1 LKRRRTTVKK
11 AKEPSRSGPG
21 LRGLF
26 LATFLL
32 AVLGFVWQ
40 DAKGVRLGVLGSYVW
55 VMALFIAFFATAM
68 HLAQFILPLRG
79 EIGWLEGF
87 RLILNN
93 LLFSVPGL
101 TLHKG
106 VHLPPGS
113 GHLSP
118 SFKALGAGIVESYQ
132 TIALA
137 RGASFTRA
145 AGPGFV
151 RLNRSEHVSHL
162 VDLRP
167 QRRKLPVKAITRDGI
182 PLDTSVSVMFQIRQ
196 DPNEP
201 GRTNVPYPYD
211 SEAIFQVCY
220 FGTVGEQENEV
231 PWGQRLVNQAAA
243 DLVTALS
250 RRTLDELYQADEP
263 GADPMVHLKNELQ
276 EQLRS
281 NFTPKGIEI
290 LSVSIGALDLPLDVM
305 EQRIQSWQANWE
317 QRIRMEMASGNA
329 EAIRRLKQA
338 RARAQLDMIE
348 SITRNIHIIHRAGE
362 ADLTEVITLRM
373 IEALEEAAADKAVQ
387 SLMPQQIMSTL
398 SQMHRLIERR
408 D

>member
-1 LKRRRTTVKK
+1 
-11 AKEPSRSGPG
+11 
-21 LRGLF
+21 
-26 LATFLL
+26 
-32 AVLGFVWQ
+32 
-40 DAKGVRLGVLGSYVW
+40 
-55 VMALFIAFFATAM
+55 
-68 HLAQFILPLRG
+68 
-79 EIGWLEGF
+79 
-87 RLILNN
+87 LNN
-93 LLFSVPGL
+93 LLFSIPGL

-106 VHLPPGS
+106 VHLPAGS
-113 GHLSP
+113 DSLSP
-118 SFKALGAGIVESYQ
+118 SFKLLGAGVVESYQ
-132 TIALA
+132 AIALA

-151 RLNRSEHVSHL
+151 RVNRSEHVSHL

-167 QRRKLPVKAITRDGI
+167 QRRKQPVKAITRDGI

-196 DPNEP
+196 DPSEP
-201 GRTNVPYPYD
+201 GRGDVPYPYD
-211 SEAIFQVCY
+211 TEAIFQVCY
-220 FGTVGEQENEV
+220 FGAVGEQENEV
-231 PWGQRLVNQAAA
+231 PWGQRVVNQAAA

-276 EQLRS
+276 EQLIIT
-281 NFTPKGIEI
+281 FAPKGIDVI
-290 LSVSIGALDLPLDVM
+290 SVSVGPLDLPLDVM

-348 SITRNIHIIHRAGE
+348 NITNNITLMHRAGE

-387 SLMPQQIMSTL
+387 AMMPQQIMSTL
-398 SQMHRLIERR
+398 AQMHRLIERR